1 MNYLLQNKYNEDM
14 KSNYSRECFFHMQNT
29 WSLSE
34 NTAHLMFIL
43 YLHENNRFTFPSLH
57 QQIIIVDSLFAE

>member
-1 MNYLLQNKYNEDM
+1 MNYLLQNKYNENI
-14 KSNYSRECFFHMQNT
+14 KSNCSREWFFHKQNT

-43 YLHENNRFTFPSLH
+43 YLHGNNRFTFPFLH
-57 QQIIIVDSLFAE
+57 QQIIIVGSLLAE